1 MLPRFAS
8 QHALKSKNKTFRLA
22 PNSNKYGG
30 LEWEF
35 RVEVLKNEKFKPQTV
50 AGISSYKL
58 VTSSS

>member
-35 RVEVLKNEKFKPQTV
+35 RVEVYKNKNLNLKQ
-50 AGISSYKL
+50 
-58 VTSSS
+58 